1 MVPMCEPQSDLGSAQ
16 TLGRATLN
24 QCPMRLFAITC
35 PYELSDQAFC
45 TSLALQLG
53 TQFHMHCIFKNMSG
67 DIPTWINGGV
77 IS

>member
-24 QCPMRLFAITC
+24 QCPMRLFAISC
-35 PYELSDQAFC
+35 QYELSDQAFC

-53 TQFHMHCIFKNMSG
+53 AP
-67 DIPTWINGGV
+67 IPHALNLQEHERG
-77 IS
+77 